1 MRGICAHLTVSD
13 FSRHFHYKWRG
24 KETDPL
30 SNSRLSWQLLR
41 FISFRPV
48 TWSSLFYNIVRI
60 HCITQIFCL
69 PFSSGCLQ
77 RLHHLLPYSTP
88 PCTNLKKKYLF
99 FFLKKEKLFKTSI
112 HCGCALFA
120 QSAKTDWNTNS
131 TFTPGDFGSM
141 LLNAHDLFFHRSL
154 FSITTSWWNAPVNP
168 RSLAICLC
176 SCSSN
181 AAHTVLLYCTY
192 TV

>member
-88 PCTNLKKKYLF
+88 PCTNLKKNIYLF
-99 FFLKKEKLFKTSI
+99 FSKKKKNCLKQAFI
-112 HCGCALFA
+112 ADVHCLHSLQKWIGILTALLP
-120 QSAKTDWNTNS
+120 
-131 TFTPGDFGSM
+131 PGILGPCSLM
-141 LLNAHDLFFHRSL
+141 LMIY
-154 FSITTSWWNAPVNP
+154 FSIGA
-168 RSLAICLC
+168 
-176 SCSSN
+176 SS
-181 AAHTVLLYCTY
+181 V
-192 TV
+192 